1 MKTTAVPVSHL
12 QLPSRIRLSARFPD
26 FITLMKPRVMLLA
39 VFTALVGLIIAPGD
53 LDPLLGSIAIL
64 GIAAARVSIK
74 ATTTDKLGF
83 TGRGEGIAAQAVAT
97 VRLPL

>member
-12 QLPSRIRLSARFPD
+12 RLPSRIRLSARLPD

-64 GIAAARVSIK
+64 GIATGAGAAGVLNMRYDADID
-74 ATTTDKLGF
+74 A
-83 TGRGEGIAAQAVAT
+83 
-97 VRLPL
+97 